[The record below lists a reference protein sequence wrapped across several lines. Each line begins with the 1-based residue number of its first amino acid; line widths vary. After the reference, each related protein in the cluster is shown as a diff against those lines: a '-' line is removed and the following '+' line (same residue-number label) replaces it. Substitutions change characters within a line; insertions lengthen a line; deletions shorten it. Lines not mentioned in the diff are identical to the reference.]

1 MYLVW
6 KILALIG
13 RILKKMFFSSDG
25 RYEAL
30 NFISTLSTSSAE
42 TKLPIDSK
50 FLRKYF
56 LLFKF
61 LYKHILENFKL
72 I

>member
-1 MYLVW
+1 
-6 KILALIG
+6 
-13 RILKKMFFSSDG
+13 MFFSSDR

-30 NFISTLSTSSAE
+30 NFMSTSSLK

-50 FLRKYF
+50 FLWKYF

-72 I
+72 IWHFFYE